1 MEQTSNQ
8 ITNYYLIFQIQKQ
21 HFVNFVYQLCNPKM
35 QPFIVYFVSVEC
47 LLMKNLILPNFT
59 P

>member
-1 MEQTSNQ
+1 MEQTSNR
-8 ITNYYLIFQIQKQ
+8 IINTYLFFQIQKQ

-35 QPFIVYFVSVEC
+35 QTFIVYVVSVDC
-47 LLMKNLILPNFT
+47 LLMENLILPNFT